1 MRTRIATNALGSSPI
16 RTWPRPASPWS
27 GPHHDV
33 MVGSPIAVR
42 RWRPQGAPALDP
54 TRPPWLRRPLGSV
67 PAGAAGGGAVRHG
80 GPGLLSGLRIVD
92 FSAFV
97 AACQRGKRSLA
108 LNVGATQ
115 ARPVVEALTEAFSS
129 CRVRDLSWSVDQR
142 REAAAPLPFPA
153 VAGLIVIS

>member
-1 MRTRIATNALGSSPI
+1 MVRAV
-16 RTWPRPASPWS
+16 
-27 GPHHDV
+27 GPHRDV

-42 RWRPQGAPALDP
+42 PLAASGSPGTRPHAAPAAP
-54 TRPPWLRRPLGSV
+54 SAGGSV
-67 PAGAAGGGAVRHG
+67 PAGAAGGGTVRHG

-108 LNVGATQ
+108 RNVGATQ
-115 ARPVVEALTEAFSS
+115 ARPVVEALTEAFPS

-142 REAAAPLPFPA
+142 REAAAPLPFPG